1 MGLAGFITGLILVIL
16 NLVFSL
22 RLERR
27 MKFGN
32 DLELISLVVLLFLSL
47 IALIAIYNNKRW
59 AWPFMLIVFSLNT
72 ANQIWQYATVG
83 GSMTFWTGI
92 LFNAFGT
99 LVALLGIEMY
109 IPETT
114 EEAVEEAE
122 EPKKRK
128 KAK

>member
-22 RLERR
+22 RLESR

-32 DLELISLVVLLFLSL
+32 NLELIALAILLLLSL
-47 IALIAIYNNKRW
+47 IGLISVYFNKRW
-59 AWPFMLIVFSLNT
+59 AWQTMLVAFALNT
-72 ANQIWQYATVG
+72 ANQIWQYTAVG

-92 LFNAFGT
+92 LFNVFGM
-99 LVALLGIEMY
+99 LVALLGMEMY

-114 EEAVEEAE
+114 EEDTVEE

-128 KAK
+128 KSK